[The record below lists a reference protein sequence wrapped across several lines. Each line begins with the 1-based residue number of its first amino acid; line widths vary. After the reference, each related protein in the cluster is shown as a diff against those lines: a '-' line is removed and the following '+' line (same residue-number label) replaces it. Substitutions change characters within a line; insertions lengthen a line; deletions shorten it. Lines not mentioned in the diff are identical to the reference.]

1 MLNIAHRI
9 ILSTG
14 LLRAL
19 IAFSSGAVGALA
31 MAPFSFWPAML
42 VPLVVAVWLI
52 DGSDQGASRF
62 ALAPLKSCCWLGWL
76 WGFGYFVA
84 GLWWLGAAFLVE
96 GDKFAAL
103 LPFGVLG
110 LPAVLALFTGLG
122 FTIARI
128 MWSHGVLRIFA
139 LSLGLGVSEW
149 LRGHLFSGFPWNE
162 VGMAFGNNIV
172 LAQTASIFG
181 LYGLNLVV
189 LVVLAAPAVLLERKH
204 LRFGLGFPLAAMVAL
219 TVFGTARLYLNPTKM
234 VEGVKLRLVQPN
246 ISIDSSFRQDNRLD
260 YVRKYIALSDRS
272 KSDHSAGISDV
283 THVFWPE
290 SSLPTILSRDAQAL
304 SLIGASFPSGTT
316 LIVGA
321 ARMQDAVKTGGA
333 ALYYNSMQII
343 KSGGTISDSYDKIHL
358 VPFGEYLPLEKV
370 LHWLGLT
377 QFVEVPGGFS
387 PGVTRSLL
395 SVPGLPP
402 VWPSI
407 CYEAI
412 FPDEGVDNGAR
423 AGLIINVTVDTW
435 YGDTPGPYQHFA
447 QARLRAVE
455 QGLPLVRDA
464 NSGISAVID
473 PVGRILGQLPLNSE
487 DVLDSELP
495 VALARTPY
503 ATFGEI
509 GFAILLGFSAVLA
522 LVGKLKRGV

>member
-1 MLNIAHRI
+1 
-9 ILSTG
+9 
-14 LLRAL
+14 
-19 IAFSSGAVGALA
+19 
-31 MAPFSFWPAML
+31 
-42 VPLVVAVWLI
+42 
-52 DGSDQGASRF
+52 
-62 ALAPLKSCCWLGWL
+62 
-76 WGFGYFVA
+76 
-84 GLWWLGAAFLVE
+84 
-96 GDKFAAL
+96 
-103 LPFGVLG
+103 
-110 LPAVLALFTGLG
+110 
-122 FTIARI
+122 
-128 MWSHGVLRIFA
+128 
-139 LSLGLGVSEW
+139 
-149 LRGHLFSGFPWNE
+149 
-162 VGMAFGNNIV
+162 
-172 LAQTASIFG
+172 
-181 LYGLNLVV
+181 
-189 LVVLAAPAVLLERKH
+189 
-204 LRFGLGFPLAAMVAL
+204 
-219 TVFGTARLYLNPTKM
+219 
-234 VEGVKLRLVQPN
+234 
-246 ISIDSSFRQDNRLD
+246 
-260 YVRKYIALSDRS
+260 
-272 KSDHSAGISDV
+272 
-283 THVFWPE
+283 
-290 SSLPTILSRDAQAL
+290 
-304 SLIGASFPSGTT
+304 
-316 LIVGA
+316 
-321 ARMQDAVKTGGA
+321 MQDAVKTGGA

-358 VPFGEYLPLEKV
+358 VPFGEYLPLEKL
-370 LHWLGLT
+370 LHWLGLI

-412 FPDEGVDNGAR
+412 FPDEGVDKGAR
-423 AGLIINVTVDTW
+423 AGLIVNVTVDTW

-503 ATFGEI
+503 ATFGEL